1 MQPDIDPN
9 QEISIFKYAPMPPWP
24 HPFLSLSHSLTV
36 CRVLAE
42 PTQLTIFQ
50 TQQWRHSC
58 GLRLLR
64 VGHCWTAWYITE
76 FLYQD

>member
-1 MQPDIDPN
+1 MWPNVDPNNEIPDI
-9 QEISIFKYAPMPPWP
+9 P
-24 HPFLSLSHSLTV
+24 HPFPSLSLTV